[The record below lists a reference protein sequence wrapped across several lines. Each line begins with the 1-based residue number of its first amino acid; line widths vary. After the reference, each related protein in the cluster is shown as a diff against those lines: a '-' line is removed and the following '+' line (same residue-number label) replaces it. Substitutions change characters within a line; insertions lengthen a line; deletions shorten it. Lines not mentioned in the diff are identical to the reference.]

1 MRLVATS
8 GTPADI
14 EHSPAGHVDEGE
26 QVYRIAEVVT
36 NGTTRCLQE
45 KGATGQSPSWLMKAW
60 NVHEKRYVKADSAGS
75 RSPDVVGKWC
85 AHCGNA

>member
-14 EHSPAGHVDEGE
+14 EHSPAGHVDESE
-26 QVYRIAEVVT
+26 QAYRIAEVVT

-45 KGATGQSPSWLMKAW
+45 KG
-60 NVHEKRYVKADSAGS
+60 
-75 RSPDVVGKWC
+75 
-85 AHCGNA
+85 